1 MERGGLVKRQLNSLV
16 SIKSKNI
23 STQSNLFS
31 EKWKWYVKL
40 CPHHRK
46 QSLHW
51 EGGGESTGCQ
61 EVIIVSVNTI
71 ISDSWFPKGYLQG
84 TINQRIMGTT
94 KGNAS
99 QLFTILL
106 AIDSCGRYTMC
117 MNIVLGHTFSINI
130 WCVRV
135 SRPVMSDS
143 IGSFYVLF
151 SESILQYSRYNLSRS
166 FIHC

>member
-16 SIKSKNI
+16 SIKFKNI

-31 EKWKWYVKL
+31 EKWKWCVKL
-40 CPHHRK
+40 YPHHSK

-51 EGGGESTGCQ
+51 EGGEESTGCQ
-61 EVIIVSVNTI
+61 EVIIVSAKTV

-99 QLFTILL
+99 QRFTILL
-106 AIDSCGRYTMC
+106 AIDSCGIYTMC
-117 MNIVLGHTFSINI
+117 MNTVLGHMFSINT
-130 WCVRV
+130 WCVCVCRLLMSHSV
-135 SRPVMSDS
+135 IPWTVACQAPLSMEFSR
-143 IGSFYVLF
+143 
-151 SESILQYSRYNLSRS
+151 
-166 FIHC
+166 